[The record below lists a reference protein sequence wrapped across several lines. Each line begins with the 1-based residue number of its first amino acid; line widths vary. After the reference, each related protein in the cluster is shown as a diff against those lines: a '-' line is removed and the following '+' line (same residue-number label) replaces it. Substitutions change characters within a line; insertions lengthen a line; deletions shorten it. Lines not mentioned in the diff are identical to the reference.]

1 MAKEYWTPGAGW
13 RTGSG
18 FEMFDRLGHPGKYTD
33 CMKLA
38 SSTTTTF
45 TGSLYG
51 YGAFLIENAT
61 NVEFTSSNGVGIPG
75 ASFNT
80 KEIVDIAP
88 RRIKIGG
95 TGVVY
100 VFRTKG

>member
-18 FEMFDRLGHPGKYTD
+18 FEMFDRLGHPGKYTM
-33 CMKLA
+33 CKKLA

-51 YGAFLIENAT
+51 FGAFLIEDAT
-61 NVEFTSSNGVGIPG
+61 NVEIIDLY
-75 ASFNT
+75 NT
-80 KEIVDIAP
+80 KDYDDIVSAVADERALDEA
-88 RRIKIGG
+88 IGA
-95 TGVVY
+95 VVP
-100 VFRTKG
+100 VFGSYL